1 MGLSRH
7 RVRTRTDRRST
18 DHRSFVHCFQPF
30 QFYSTIP
37 PSLPP
42 SSLHYFLPTI
52 ERRTVG
58 GRWSSSSSSHA
69 ATFPSLSLTSVARPT
84 EEERERER
92 ETEWTAWFLCRR
104 CSRRRRTEAAEQL
117 PWNEALKKVTDR
129 ATVVRSE
136 ADEGRGRGNEFVAQH
151 VDFKCR
157 QGKLDLTL
165 ASVVT

>member
-1 MGLSRH
+1 M
-7 RVRTRTDRRST
+7 V
-18 DHRSFVHCFQPF
+18 VAVAC
-30 QFYSTIP
+30 
-37 PSLPP
+37 
-42 SSLHYFLPTI
+42 
-52 ERRTVG
+52 
-58 GRWSSSSSSHA
+58 SH
-69 ATFPSLSLTSVARPT
+69 FSLSFSYFRCQTHRGR
-84 EEERERER
+84 ERERER

-165 ASVVT
+165 ASVL